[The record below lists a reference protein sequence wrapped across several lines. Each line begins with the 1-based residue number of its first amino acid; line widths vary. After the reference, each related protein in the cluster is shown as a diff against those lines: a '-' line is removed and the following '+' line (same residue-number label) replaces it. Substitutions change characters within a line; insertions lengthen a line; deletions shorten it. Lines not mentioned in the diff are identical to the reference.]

1 MADGS
6 DPKPI
11 PGGGLTQAVTGI
23 SGGPEFF
30 HLYAANSSDEPASV
44 GDFDGLTAWAHH
56 LGTGTGMY
64 NGVPVAMGIDTD
76 MRFQDGL
83 YVGVDGKTRRGTF
96 GFI

>member
-1 MADGS
+1 
-6 DPKPI
+6 
-11 PGGGLTQAVTGI
+11 
-23 SGGPEFF
+23 
-30 HLYAANSSDEPASV
+30 
-44 GDFDGLTAWAHH
+44 
-56 LGTGTGMY
+56 MY